1 MLTSERRA
9 DAQGRLRKAHATLA
23 GARALLNL
31 TPPCRDDAVNRASVA
46 ALQAARALVDSQWA
60 RDSQPGWDPHW
71 RPHMAKPGE
80 PKDPSSV
87 RRLHQLL
94 DRFELLARGLAL
106 EPDFTDYLRTLVE
119 DGLEADTGEAP
130 EYDDDEARAAIE
142 TAERLV
148 LKVADQLGLAGELCA
163 AAEPAA
169 NPPAQVAAP
178 VLPSQTP

>member
-1 MLTSERRA
+1 MVISERSA
-9 DAQGRLRKAHATLA
+9 DAQGRLRKAHATLS
-23 GARALLNL
+23 GARALLSL

-60 RDSQPGWDPHW
+60 KDSQPGWDPHW

-94 DRFELLARGLAL
+94 DKFEVLARGLGL
-106 EPDFTDYLRTLVE
+106 EADFTDYLRTLVE
-119 DGLEADTGEAP
+119 DGLEAVTGEAP
-130 EYDDDEARAAIE
+130 EYDDDEARMAIE

-148 LKVADQLGLAGELCA
+148 LKVAGQLGLAEVLRPAAPPA
-163 AAEPAA
+163 AAVA
-169 NPPAQVAAP
+169 PPVVPSSAP
-178 VLPSQTP
+178 

>member
-1 MLTSERRA
+1 M
-9 DAQGRLRKAHATLA
+9 RKAQATLI

-31 TPPCRDDAVNRASVA
+31 QPPCRDDAVNRASVA

-60 RDSQPGWDPHW
+60 KDSQPGWDPHW
-71 RPHMAKPGE
+71 RPHMTTPGE

-94 DRFELLARGLAL
+94 DKFEVLALGLAL

-130 EYDDDEARAAIE
+130 EYDDEEARVAIE

-148 LKVADQLGLAGELCA
+148 LMVANQLGLANELRPAAPLNVA
-163 AAEPAA
+163 AAL
-169 NPPAQVAAP
+169 P
-178 VLPSQTP
+178 VLTSRTP

>member
-1 MLTSERRA
+1 MVISERSA
-9 DAQGRLRKAHATLA
+9 DAQGRLRKAHATLS

-31 TPPCRDDAVNRASVA
+31 KPPCRDDAVNRASVA

-60 RDSQPGWDPHW
+60 KDSQPGWDPHW

-94 DRFELLARGLAL
+94 DKFEVLARGLGL

-148 LKVADQLGLAGELCA
+148 LKVAGQLGLADELRPAAPPA
-163 AAEPAA
+163 AA
-169 NPPAQVAAP
+169 VAAP
-178 VLPSQTP
+178 VIPSSTP

>member
-1 MLTSERRA
+1 MVTSERSA
-9 DAQGRLRKAHATLA
+9 DAQGRLRKAHATLV

-71 RPHMAKPGE
+71 RPHMGGPGE

-94 DRFELLARGLAL
+94 DKFELLARGLGL
-106 EPDFTDYLRTLVE
+106 GSDFTDYLRTLVE

-130 EYDDDEARAAIE
+130 EYDEDEARAAIE

-148 LKVADQLGLAGELCA
+148 LQVAGQLGLAQELRPAPPPAAQA
-163 AAEPAA
+163 AAA
-169 NPPAQVAAP
+169 
-178 VLPSQTP
+178 VLPSRTP